1 MTASGV
7 GDEQGWWGLQDVTVD
22 CVDRQTFRHWLR
34 VWGMEKSK
42 DYGRPWKQLS
52 QDEEG
57 FLEEVLSGLEFQRMG
72 KSHQLERYGG
82 KNQCC
87 MEGGA
92 YKELAEWSAG
102 AI

>member
-1 MTASGV
+1 M
-7 GDEQGWWGLQDVTVD
+7 D

-34 VWGMEKSK
+34 VRGMEKSK

-72 KSHQLERYGG
+72 RSHQLERYGG

-92 YKELAEWSAG
+92 YKELGRAVSRG
-102 AI
+102 HLKKG